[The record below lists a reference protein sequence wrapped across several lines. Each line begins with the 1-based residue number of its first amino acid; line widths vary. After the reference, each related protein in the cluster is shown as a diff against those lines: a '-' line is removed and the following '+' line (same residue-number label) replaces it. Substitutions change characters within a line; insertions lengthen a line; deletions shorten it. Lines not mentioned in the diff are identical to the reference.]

1 MNRFVFFIDSL
12 SAWVGKAFAWCILIM
27 TFGTTYEMIKRKF
40 FREPTD
46 WAFDMS
52 YIMYGA
58 LFMMAGAYALARD
71 AHVRGDVIYRL
82 WPPRIQATVELV
94 LFFLFFFP
102 GIAAMIYAGIDYA
115 GESWSYMPF
124 GPEGRQGEISIN
136 SPVGVPIAPL
146 KTIIPLAAFFL
157 LLQGIAEVVRC
168 IQCLQT
174 GQWPARAQ
182 DIEELEKQLLH
193 DQAARAKY
201 LEDERRLEHDMHLDD
216 EDNNNDNR
224 KEAAS

>member
-1 MNRFVFFIDSL
+1 LV
-12 SAWVGKAFAWCILIM
+12 
-27 TFGTTYEMIKRKF
+27 
-40 FREPTD
+40 TD